1 MTEIL
6 TRKEVSEFFKM
17 PIRTV
22 DYLVTTGQIPYSR
35 LGKRSVR
42 FNKVRLLEWFR
53 EREGIELR
61 HKKTG
66 NHNRA

>member
-22 DYLVTTGQIPYSR
+22 DYLVTTGQIPFMGYLTIGVYGTR
-35 LGKRSVR
+35 VKILAQGKKMS
-42 FNKVRLLEWFR
+42 N
-53 EREGIELR
+53 EGIKE
-61 HKKTG
+61 KV
-66 NHNRA
+66 